1 MEELD
6 DFQGDLRDCVSGE
19 RAMTSRSV
27 KNFFQV
33 ASLLLLL
40 LAVAL
45 LSAVM
50 TMHFAI
56 HGAEVQVPSLKGMT
70 EVDARS
76 ETAGLGLN
84 LDVDNRYY
92 SADVAA
98 GHILSQSPAAG
109 TVVRRE
115 WLVRVAQSLGPQ
127 KVEVPDVVGRGERV
141 AALTLRRVGLE
152 VGASARLPYG
162 SPQRAPEGTVLA
174 QDPPPRAQG
183 IARPTVNL
191 LVAAAGDDVPDGFVM
206 PELIGLPVERAQ
218 AELAWVGI
226 KAEANLIDVPIAP
239 VDSEDVPLRPPVK
252 PGAVTAQ
259 WPPAGFR
266 VEQGTVVR
274 LTVAK

>member
-1 MEELD
+1 MA
-6 DFQGDLRDCVSGE
+6 S
-19 RAMTSRSV
+19 RAV

-40 LAVAL
+40 LTVAL
-45 LSAVM
+45 LSAIT

-56 HGAEVQVPSLKGMT
+56 HGAEVQVPALKGMT
-70 EVDARS
+70 EEDARS

-127 KVEVPDVVGRGERV
+127 KVEVPDTVGRSDRV

-152 VGASARLPYG
+152 VGATARLPYG
-162 SPQRAPEGTVLA
+162 KAEEGTVLA
-174 QDPPPRAQG
+174 QDPPAHAQG
-183 IARPTVNL
+183 IARPSVNL
-191 LVAAAGDDVPDGFVM
+191 LVAAASDEVPDGFVM
-206 PELIGLPVERAQ
+206 PEMIGLPAMSAQ
-218 AELAWVGI
+218 AELARVGI
-226 KAEANLIDVPIAP
+226 KAVTSFVDVPVGPVGSGDAP
-239 VDSEDVPLRPPVK
+239 PRMPVK

-259 WPPAGFR
+259 SPPAGFR

>member
-1 MEELD
+1 MA
-6 DFQGDLRDCVSGE
+6 S
-19 RAMTSRSV
+19 RAI

-40 LAVAL
+40 LAAAL
-45 LSAVM
+45 LSAIT

-70 EVDARS
+70 EEDARS

-84 LDVDNRYY
+84 LDVYNRYY

-98 GHILSQSPAAG
+98 GHILTQSPAPG

-127 KVEVPDVVGRGERV
+127 KVEVPDTVGRGERV

-152 VGASARLPYG
+152 VGATARLPYG
-162 SPQRAPEGTVLA
+162 SPRRAPEGTVLA
-174 QDPPPRAQG
+174 QDPPAHAQG
-183 IARPTVNL
+183 IARPSVNL
-191 LVAAAGDDVPDGFVM
+191 LVAAANDDVPDGFVM
-206 PELIGLPVERAQ
+206 PELIGLPAVSAQ
-218 AELAWVGI
+218 ADLARVGI
-226 KAEANLIDVPIAP
+226 KAETKLVDVPIGPVGSGDAP
-239 VDSEDVPLRPPVK
+239 PRMPVK

-259 WPPAGFR
+259 SPPAGFR
-266 VEQGTVVR
+266 VERGTVVR

>member
-1 MEELD
+1 MA
-6 DFQGDLRDCVSGE
+6 S
-19 RAMTSRSV
+19 RAI

-40 LAVAL
+40 LAAAL
-45 LSAVM
+45 LSAIT

-70 EVDARS
+70 EEDARS

-98 GHILSQSPAAG
+98 GHILTQSPAPG

-127 KVEVPDVVGRGERV
+127 KVEVPDTVGRGERV

-152 VGASARLPYG
+152 VGATARLPYG
-162 SPQRAPEGTVLA
+162 KALRTRRASHDRALICWWPQRATMCLMV
-174 QDPPPRAQG
+174 
-183 IARPTVNL
+183 
-191 LVAAAGDDVPDGFVM
+191 
-206 PELIGLPVERAQ
+206 
-218 AELAWVGI
+218 
-226 KAEANLIDVPIAP
+226 
-239 VDSEDVPLRPPVK
+239 S
-252 PGAVTAQ
+252 
-259 WPPAGFR
+259 
-266 VEQGTVVR
+266 
-274 LTVAK
+274 

>member
-1 MEELD
+1 
-6 DFQGDLRDCVSGE
+6 
-19 RAMTSRSV
+19 MTSRSV

-40 LAVAL
+40 LVVAL
-45 LSAVM
+45 LSAIT

-70 EVDARS
+70 EEDARS
-76 ETAGLGLN
+76 ETAGLVLN

-162 SPQRAPEGTVLA
+162 KAPEGTVLA

-191 LVAAAGDDVPDGFVM
+191 LVATAGDDAPDGFVM

-226 KAEANLIDVPIAP
+226 KAEANLVDVPVGP
-239 VDSEDVPLRPPVK
+239 VGSGDAPLRPPVN

-259 WPPAGFR
+259 SPPAGFR
-266 VEQGTVVR
+266 VDQGTVVR
-274 LTVAK
+274 LTVAR